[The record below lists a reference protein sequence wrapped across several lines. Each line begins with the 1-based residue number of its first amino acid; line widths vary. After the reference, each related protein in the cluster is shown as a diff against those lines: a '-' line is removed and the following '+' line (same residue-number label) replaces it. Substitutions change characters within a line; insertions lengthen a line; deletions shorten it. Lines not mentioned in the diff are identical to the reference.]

1 MTAKA
6 SPITTALHPQQDRFL
21 RLADVEFLTGLRRA
35 SIYAL
40 GKAGT
45 FPKAVHITGY
55 SVAWRKSELE
65 AWMAERLAMRDG
77 AVNPAE
83 PQPAQTAA
91 VPPANARRRAQA
103 KALATCETLRPKP
116 SRRTATSTAAHAI
129 TIRGGADT
137 KVLPSGKPLRAE
149 PTKRTTTTKA
159 PARMATSRA
168 AA

>member
-77 AVNPAE
+77 TVIPAE
-83 PQPAQTAA
+83 PQPTPAA
-91 VPPANARRRAQA
+91 AAHAANTRRRAEA
-103 KALATCETLRPKP
+103 KALPTR
-116 SRRTATSTAAHAI
+116 
-129 TIRGGADT
+129 
-137 KVLPSGKPLRAE
+137 KPLRTQPA
-149 PTKRTTTTKA
+149 KRTARKTTT
-159 PARMATSRA
+159 RA